1 MRVLG
6 IDYGTKYIGLAYL
19 DTANQ
24 VSLPLAELTLTSK
37 AQALNELALEIKER
51 EVEKLVFGLPLSFQF
66 EETLICVE
74 IREFAEALA
83 DLTGVKLDYINEVL
97 TSDLARVVSGKPA
110 KDNSLAA
117 KLILDDYLIKHLEH
131 REN

>member
-24 VSLPLAELTLTSK
+24 VSLPLAELVMTSP
-37 AQALNELALEIKER
+37 AQALKELAREIKER
-51 EVEKLVFGLPLSFQF
+51 EVEKLVFGLPLSFQLK
-66 EETLICVE
+66 ETPICAE

-83 DLTGVKLDYINEVL
+83 DLAGVKLGYINEVL
-97 TSDLARVVSGKPA
+97 TSDLAKKLSEKQA

-117 KLILDDYLIKHLEH
+117 KIILDDYLIKHLEH
-131 REN
+131 IQE